1 MSNQDTIDLSVE
13 RSRHSLQALG
23 INVDAIYDEMGS
35 LGIKIDLSIT
45 PDVLY
50 INNKMV
56 SVREASL
63 AAQRIY
69 LRIQRALGDSQSWL
83 LNLETSFDILSS
95 SKMEFDAEVRA
106 GQSIDDRKAIVNNKL
121 VDYKRAIKEAKNN
134 VSLLKA
140 LNKAIDLC
148 IKNIDRSDADVKQ
161 QARLMESQ
169 MRNLKATDI
178 SAAMRDSNLR
188 RTEEDMASMDK
199 LFQDSMESSTTIHS
213 VGSEDSADLGL
224 AEEPDC
230 AVLAEDVTGL
240 DSGDDV
246 GHAGDGYQD
255 SAALEETLAGGDT
268 EMLSSDDVTAS
279 SLVACDD
286 FGDDCVSIA
295 PGLTGA
301 PQGSPYGSTD
311 VALASE
317 DDLLSVLDSIPSTGK
332 SGLSSTTPAST
343 EPADALL
350 DFDDCTG
357 LDIDDLAG
365 DLAEAD
371 QVVPVAEDDM
381 FGGLVESSVVTE
393 QKVPKIIREQQAK
406 SKPVP
411 EQKASVE
418 NPAQVK
424 HGAAKPPKKQEA
436 PKQAAAEE
444 PAMSLDDLINDL
456 GI

>member
-148 IKNIDRSDADVKQ
+148 IKNIDRSDADIKQ

-199 LFQDSMESSTTIHS
+199 LFQDSMESSTTQHS
-213 VGSEDSADLGL
+213 VGSEDSADLSL

-230 AVLAEDVTGL
+230 EVLAEDAAVVV
-240 DSGDDV
+240 S
-246 GHAGDGYQD
+246 DGYQD
-255 SAALEETLAGGDT
+255 SAALEEQLVGDISEEPSPEDTTAPSLA
-268 EMLSSDDVTAS
+268 
-279 SLVACDD
+279 ACDD

-301 PQGSPYGSTD
+301 PHNVSYGNPDAVVTN
-311 VALASE
+311 E
-317 DDLLSVLDSIPSTGK
+317 DDLLSVLDSIPSTDK
-332 SGLSSTTPAST
+332 NGLSSTTPAST
-343 EPADALL
+343 EPTDALS

-365 DLAEAD
+365 DLDEAE
-371 QVVPVAEDDM
+371 QVVPLAEDDM

-393 QKVPKIIREQQAK
+393 QKVPKIIREQQGK
-406 SKPVP
+406 SKPAAEHSTPNESAAQTKLDVV
-411 EQKASVE
+411 K
-418 NPAQVK
+418 PA
-424 HGAAKPPKKQEA
+424 KKQEA
-436 PKQAAAEE
+436 PKQVPPVEE